1 MGILRDAGWPD
12 REWDGKVVWEE
23 EEGDFHALPATVKH
37 ETSWGELYRVAYRLF
52 AEHKAACAAEAPRGV
67 PFGPETWSR
76 VNVSGEFKHCLL
88 SLSRWYDD
96 FVAGPHDSHG
106 ELYLR
111 DIAVYRRDERFF
123 NLYPHAP
130 TTRHARDSG
139 GGGSSGSSGEPAS
152 RDAIPAELV
161 SRLASFVNEPS
172 AEAMHSSIG
181 AWPSSISDLFIT
193 IPLRRLLILDEN
205 NCLSHWIS
213 CGELCEDSDDD
224 EDAASQMAIDRFRG
238 AEALRAHVRLRAL
251 PAGAALALL
260 RGAAA
265 EASLGGSEAAAVA
278 GAAERLGLGGAG
290 LPPGETGDRQTTP
303 GTQLSATDC
312 KRALLQRLLHSIRRF
327 VFPDISDADIASG
340 AAKVVLLYLSDS
352 DVWSD
357 GPGANEHQPAANF
370 VFFHHNLAVLFT
382 SHVPHC

>member
-1 MGILRDAGWPD
+1 MEERA
-12 REWDGKVVWEE
+12 WELIK
-23 EEGDFHALPATVKH
+23 G
-37 ETSWGELYRVAYRLF
+37 TSTPCRPPSSTRPPGELYRVAYR
-52 AEHKAACAAEAPRGV
+52 CSRSTRPRAPRRARAAV

-88 SLSRWYDD
+88 SLSAAVSGSGSSHATPRA
-96 FVAGPHDSHG
+96 AG
-106 ELYLR
+106 R

-139 GGGSSGSSGEPAS
+139 GGGSSGSSSEPAS
-152 RDAIPAELV
+152 PDAIPAELV

-224 EDAASQMAIDRFRG
+224 EVGDPPLPRRGLVGCRLPMAIDRFRG
-238 AEALRAHVRLRAL
+238 AEALRALTCASAAL
-251 PAGAALALL
+251 TRGRRAGACCEAQP
-260 RGAAA
+260 R

-290 LPPGETGDRQTTP
+290 LPPGETGKPTYLLASYCVLEAPNFLPSCSATQTP
-303 GTQLSATDC
+303 GAEPEDVAVTDDDE
-312 KRALLQRLLHSIRRF
+312 SS
-327 VFPDISDADIASG
+327 V
-340 AAKVVLLYLSDS
+340 
-352 DVWSD
+352 
-357 GPGANEHQPAANF
+357 
-370 VFFHHNLAVLFT
+370 
-382 SHVPHC
+382 